1 MPKAAVIPNLTVV
14 INTKN
19 AEETLVD
26 TIKSVRDHV
35 EEVIVVDTKST
46 DKTVKVAEAAGA
58 KVYEFAKDEGY
69 VEPARNFAIAKAKTE
84 WVFILDADETVPAT
98 LWPKIEHAVATDDH
112 ELSGYYLPRQNWILG
127 ANIKSAGWWP
137 DYQLRLFRKKQIE
150 WPDTIHAVPSIDGAT
165 EQFPA
170 LDEFAIIHQNYST
183 VESYIDRL
191 NTYTSKEPTL
201 HQRRD
206 VTGASLVNVVAADL
220 LRRMFADRG
229 LEGGAHGV
237 GLSFLQSFYQLATEM
252 KHWQTKDFPEVE
264 KPEVSALRTIRALQQ
279 FQRDLNYW
287 IADYQVQRTTG
298 LAQMWWRLRRKV
310 SL

>member
-1 MPKAAVIPNLTVV
+1 VPKTTVIPNLTVV

-19 AEETLVD
+19 AEETLAH
-26 TIKSVRDHV
+26 TIQSVRDYV
-35 EEVIVVDTKST
+35 AEVLVIDTKST
-46 DKTVKVAEAAGA
+46 DKTVKIAEAAGA
-58 KVYEFAKDEGY
+58 KVFAFHKDEGY
-69 VEPARNFAIAKAKTE
+69 VEPARNFAIAKAKTD
-84 WVFILDADETVPAT
+84 WVFLLDADETVPPT
-98 LWPKIEHAVATDDH
+98 LWPKIEEMVLEEKNTLA
-112 ELSGYYLPRQNWILG
+112 GYYLPRQNWILG
-127 ANIKSAGWWP
+127 AKIKSAGWWP
-137 DYQLRLFRKKQIE
+137 DYQLRVFRKTKIQ
-150 WPDTIHAVPSIDGAT
+150 WPERIHAVPAIDGPT
-165 EQFPA
+165 EKLPA

-191 NTYTSKEPTL
+191 NTYTSKEPKL
-201 HQRRD
+201 HQQRD

-252 KHWQTKDFPEVE
+252 KHWQMQDFPEIE
-264 KPEVSALRTIRALQQ
+264 PPEVSALRTIRALQQ

-287 IADYQVQRTTG
+287 IADYQVQRTKG